1 MQHASPARATSDG
14 LASLKA
20 MLEPRFGERLV
31 TSESGLRQ
39 YGVSEG
45 HHGEHLPDLV
55 IRPADAEEVQ
65 ALVRAAG
72 ACGVPIVPYGAGTSL
87 EGNAAA
93 VAGGL
98 CIDLSEMNRIVEI
111 DSDDMLCV
119 VEPGVTR
126 EQLNAELRGTGLF
139 FPVDP
144 GADATLGGMI
154 ATRASGTNAVRYGTM
169 RENTLALKVVA
180 ADGSLIRT
188 GSRAR
193 KSAAGYD
200 LTHLFVGSEGT
211 FGITVEATLRLHGLP
226 ETMLAGTWPFE
237 TLDGAVRTVIATIQA
252 GIPVARIELLDS
264 AAIRACNRHAG
275 LGLPEQPTLFLELHG
290 SAASVHEQLD
300 FIQAIGAELD
310 GGALARAV
318 ETEDRSRL
326 WKARHQALPAAR
338 AMIPGAVTWVT
349 DVCVPISHLADAI
362 ARVQASVAEA
372 GLFAPILGHVGDGNF
387 HVFFVLRP
395 DDREAWAAARRI
407 EEEMVAHAL
416 SVGGTSTGEH
426 GIGIGKREA
435 LVEEHGSEAVRLM
448 RRLKQAIDPE
458 GLLNPGKL
466 FLDEPEESARA

>member
-1 MQHASPARATSDG
+1 MQQGSSARATSDG

-39 YGVSEG
+39 YGASEG
-45 HHGEHLPDLV
+45 HHKEHLPDLV
-55 IRPADAEEVQ
+55 VRPADVEEVQ

-111 DSDDMLCV
+111 DADDMLCV

-169 RENTLALKVVA
+169 RENTLALKIVA
-180 ADGSLIRT
+180 ADGSLVRT

-211 FGITVEATLRLHGLP
+211 FGIIVEATLRLHGLP

-237 TLDGAVRTVIATIQA
+237 ALDGAVRTVIATIQA
-252 GIPVARIELLDS
+252 GIPVARIELLDG

-290 SAASVHEQLD
+290 SAAAVHEQLD
-300 FIQAIGAELD
+300 FIQAIGTELG

-349 DVCVPISHLADAI
+349 DVCVPISHLADSI

-395 DDREAWAAARRI
+395 DDAAAWAAARRI

-435 LVEEHGSEAVRLM
+435 LVAEHGSEAVRLM

-466 FLDEPEESARA
+466 FLDDPEASAPG